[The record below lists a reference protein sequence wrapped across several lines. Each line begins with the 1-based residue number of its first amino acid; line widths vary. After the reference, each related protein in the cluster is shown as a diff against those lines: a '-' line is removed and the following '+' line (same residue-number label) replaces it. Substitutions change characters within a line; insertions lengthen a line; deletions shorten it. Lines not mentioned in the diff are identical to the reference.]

1 MADNCYVVEPLPSD
15 NLPRTPFRR
24 AALSRSRYNLR
35 GPTAPRNPLGL
46 LFLLPSLSPPF
57 PIPAATSRVGLY
69 FAWRFGAPLENASS
83 PGCEPDREVQDTD
96 VLAILFL
103 SETFLENLL
112 NCNPTEFPRR
122 RNEHRLCH

>member
-46 LFLLPSLSPPF
+46 LFYFPLFSPVPYTRGHVARRTLL
-57 PIPAATSRVGLY
+57 RVA
-69 FAWRFGAPLENASS
+69 FWRAPRKRILARLRA
-83 PGCEPDREVQDTD
+83 DREVQDTD

-103 SETFLENLL
+103 SETFFRKFIKLRSN
-112 NCNPTEFPRR
+112 
-122 RNEHRLCH
+122 